1 MAGFLRT
8 VKARRRL
15 RAVALLVGASVAGY
29 LASLVVYPAP
39 LVTRDTRVALVVG
52 LPVAEAEKE
61 LTAQGFRVK
70 VADAREADP
79 ALPPGHVV
87 WQEPPASL
95 ELPEGSV
102 VELTLSGGPAAVTVP
117 DVLQFDLSS
126 ARQII
131 AAAGLSVGAI
141 DSVPAST
148 DRGVVVSSRP
158 GEGTPRAPGA
168 RVDLVVSRGPADVR
182 VPDLAGLTEQA
193 ARQRI
198 EIVGLSV
205 GLVQT
210 RAPGRAR
217 PGTILEQRP
226 APGVLLPR
234 GARVDLTV
242 ADRRP

>member
-1 MAGFLRT
+1 MAVFRT
-8 VKARRRL
+8 VQARRRL
-15 RAVALLVGASVAGY
+15 RAVALVTGAGVAGY
-29 LASLVVYPAP
+29 LASLIVYPAP
-39 LVTRDTRVALVVG
+39 LVTHDTRVALVVG

-70 VADAREADP
+70 VAEAREADP

-95 ELPEGSV
+95 ALPEGSV
-102 VELTLSGGPAAVTVP
+102 VELTLSGGPAPVTVP
-117 DVLQFDLSS
+117 DVLQFDLND
-126 ARQII
+126 ARQVI
-131 AAAGLSVGAI
+131 AAAGLAVGAI

-148 DRGVVVSSRP
+148 DRGVVVSTRP
-158 GEGTPRAPGA
+158 AEGTPRPPGA

-182 VPDLAGLTEQA
+182 VPDLTGMTEQL

-210 RAPGRAR
+210 RAAGRAR

-226 APGVLLPR
+226 IPGVLLPR